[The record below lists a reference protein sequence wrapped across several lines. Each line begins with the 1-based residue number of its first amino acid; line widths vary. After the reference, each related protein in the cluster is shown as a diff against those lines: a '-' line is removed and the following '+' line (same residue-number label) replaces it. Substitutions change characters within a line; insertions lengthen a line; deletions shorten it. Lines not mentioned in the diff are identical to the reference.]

1 MEDLIKKV
9 EKILDI
15 YFKDN
20 VGNRE
25 NPWSFRT
32 LKQVVLGEIA
42 NYKVT
47 KKASVDAKPLIPVEK
62 KADVGQ
68 TEKKIIRK

>member
-9 EKILDI
+9 EKILDT

-32 LKQVVLGEIA
+32 LKQVLLGEIA
-42 NYKVT
+42 NYQVN
-47 KKASVDAKPLIPVEK
+47 KKANVEAKPLIPVEK
-62 KADVGQ
+62 KAVVEQ
-68 TEKKIIRK
+68 TEQKIIRK